1 MAAVLRVEGLGEPV
15 VRLTLDRPQRL
26 NALSLQLVDELRA
39 AFQALQGASPRAVIL
54 TGAGR
59 AFCAG
64 ADLLDAQFEGPG
76 LGDRIAALMQER
88 YHPMIEALVALP
100 CPLIAAVNGV
110 AAGGGASLA
119 LLADLVVAARSATFV
134 QVFTPQLGL
143 VPDLGSTWSLPRLVG
158 RARARGL
165 AMLGD
170 RLDAATAEAW
180 GLIWKAVDDSA
191 LLAEAKALA
200 ARLASQSPAALAAIK
215 RAIHAATTRTLDE
228 ALDHERDA
236 QRSLGFGDD
245 FAEGVA
251 AFLEKR
257 AAKFG

>member
-180 GLIWKAVDDSA
+180 GLIWKAVDDDR
-191 LLAEAKALA
+191 LEATVSELA
-200 ARLASQSPAALAAIK
+200 ARLAAGPTSAFRELK
-215 RAIHAATTRTLDE
+215 L
-228 ALDHERDA
+228 ALDGSLEHPLREQLEVERQA
-236 QRSLGFGDD
+236 QRRLGDQPHLEE
-245 FAEGVA
+245 AVR
-251 AFLEKR
+251 AFREKR
-257 AAKFG
+257 PPRFR